1 MLHYFKKYLG
11 HVGPTTVAST
21 SFGAICGGVI
31 GFVGLYKISSLDGY
45 VSSMDP
51 YKNITPEEILSHQRY
66 AVGIGASI
74 GSLAGLS
81 VGAIIYPAYTRF
93 FNLCRCYVCT
103 VVGLFYRL
111 TVFVCNLC
119 CYFFNA
125 SCNHVFQLLFY
136 FVFVTSIL

>member
-31 GFVGLYKISSLDGY
+31 GVVGLYKISSLDGY

-81 VGAIIYPAYTRF
+81 VGAIIYPAYTGF
-93 FNLCRCYVCT
+93 VNLCRN
-103 VVGLFYRL
+103 RL
-111 TVFVCNLC
+111 VIDIEQQVQSIGDEIVSDSS
-119 CYFFNA
+119 A
-125 SCNHVFQLLFY
+125 SP
-136 FVFVTSIL
+136 